1 MLHPVSGP
9 PGAGLAR
16 NTPRIINL
24 LKLKIMVTIIGFE
37 KRESIEGKE
46 FNVLLLQGG
55 IELVKSK
62 ETGNYYATS
71 KKASISSTFDDAMC
85 TSLIGQQIPGSIQRV
100 ECEPYE
106 IVNKETSE
114 VLFLKHRWTFL
125 KEGETLEERVVADSD
140 VAMPV

>member
-1 MLHPVSGP
+1 V
-9 PGAGLAR
+9 AR
-16 NTPRIINL
+16 NSPRIINL
-24 LKLKIMVTIIGFE
+24 KKLKIMVTIIGFE
-37 KRESIEGKE
+37 KRENIEGKE

-62 ETGNYYATS
+62 EAGNYYATS

-106 IVNKETSE
+106 IVNKETGE
-114 VLFLKHRWTFL
+114 VLFLKHRWAFL